1 MHILFEADKVED
13 AADDSPLLLGT
24 GILLFELQ
32 IMQRNYTKPCPLWNI
47 YYAWWLFAF
56 FCLRPCLF
64 KQNAVFNFSVSEENL
79 MCSPPPMQYKSVRIA
94 RSLTT

>member
-32 IMQRNYTKPCPLWNI
+32 IMQRNYTKPCPL
-47 YYAWWLFAF
+47 
-56 FCLRPCLF
+56 
-64 KQNAVFNFSVSEENL
+64 
-79 MCSPPPMQYKSVRIA
+79 
-94 RSLTT
+94 